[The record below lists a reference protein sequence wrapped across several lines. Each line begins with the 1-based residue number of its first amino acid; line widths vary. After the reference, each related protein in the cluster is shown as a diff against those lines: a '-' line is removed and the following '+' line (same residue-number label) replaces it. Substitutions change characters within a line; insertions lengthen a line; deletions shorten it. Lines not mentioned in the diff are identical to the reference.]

1 MPQHDQNQQP
11 HGARETA
18 AQVLHDARDKAG
30 EAFETTKATAKDTA
44 ARAARGVED
53 NPLAIVVGG
62 LAVGALAGALIP
74 RSAKEKQL
82 LAPVGKR
89 LGETAR
95 QAFAAA
101 KDAGR
106 QELDQAGL
114 TPSAAKDRG
123 REILDNVVKAVS
135 SAGTAAAQSA
145 KRTEQA

>member
-1 MPQHDQNQQP
+1 MPQHDHDQQP

-18 AQVLHDARDKAG
+18 AQVLHDARDKA
-30 EAFETTKATAKDTA
+30 EDAYKASKATAKDTA
-44 ARAARGVED
+44 ARAARGVD
-53 NPLAIVVGG
+53 
-62 LAVGALAGALIP
+62 GALIP
-74 RSAKEKQL
+74 RSAREKEL

-89 LGETAR
+89 LGDTAR

-123 REILDNVVKAVS
+123 RELLDGVVKAVS
-135 SAGTAAAQSA
+135 SAGSAAARSA